1 MSKESRPVYSRAVA
15 ALATRAASPS
25 IASALFM
32 SLVADIYNV
41 SEADVRADVVKHW
54 RYVQTQKRIAFRVPG
69 PFGEDGGV

>member
-1 MSKESRPVYSRAVA
+1 
-15 ALATRAASPS
+15 
-25 IASALFM
+25 M